1 MRGIMSNSPTSGQLG
16 EWSRLIEHMAGEV
29 MVLDADFHILLAN
42 QHLRQQFP
50 QGIPEKT
57 TCHALL
63 LGRDRPCSEAG
74 VDCPLREAE
83 RLGCAVEHKQLR
95 LLEDCQRGMQV
106 TISPLFDEAG
116 RPCAFLSQSFS
127 NKCEDVEGRERE
139 LYLRSLIQLA
149 GGLGSPFMLVDRQ
162 GYIRHLNPEGR
173 RLFGLEPDELM
184 PETRLTDCLVDD
196 DKSIMET
203 LLARIK
209 PGDKFSDLSLQLIS
223 PDGGVENLRIS
234 GAVCPDKDG
243 GPIAVISVVESPRTR
258 ELQRGM
264 LLRDSVL
271 KETHDLVAIENT
283 QGLVEYVNEAFCRAT
298 GHKASEITG
307 TFVRS
312 LRGRENDPRK
322 MREMEQ
328 SLLSGKS
335 WKGDYALQKA
345 DGHDLVCEAS
355 IVPVTLPDGVYQV
368 ALMNDLS
375 REREL
380 QGRLAHSQK
389 MEAVGTLAG
398 GIAHDFN
405 NILQAILGYS
415 ELLLTEAERAG
426 CNSEELREINRAGR
440 RAADLIAHL
449 MAFSRQ
455 GPSLKAEL
463 QLQSLVKEVAK
474 LLRGFIP
481 PSIAVDVE
489 LSGVVRPIFADA
501 TQMHQILMNLCTNAY
516 HAMRDSG
523 GRLVIRLAEV
533 SVEEGGLQGVET
545 GSCARIDVID
555 TGHGMDASTLEHIF
569 DPYFTTKK
577 QGEGTG
583 LGLAVVLGVVESH
596 DGRIEVSSTPGEGTC
611 FTLYLPCIEGARRSV
626 SEDGKRPALPLGRER
641 LLLVDDEP
649 SILSVLERLLARL
662 GYEVKTAGTAEKALE
677 ELDNWRPALV
687 LSDLIM
693 PGMSGLEL
701 ARKLEEERPEIR
713 VMLSTGYSQYAKIED
728 MIACGVRDLLDKPY
742 DPSELAHRVRRVL
755 DDDYRMSS

>member
-1 MRGIMSNSPTSGQLG
+1 MSNSPTSGQLA

-29 MVLDADFHILLAN
+29 MVLDADYHILLAN
-42 QHLRQQFP
+42 QALRKQFS
-50 QGIPEKT
+50 QGIPEKA

-63 LGRDRPCSEAG
+63 LGREQPCSDAG

-83 RLGCAVEHKQLR
+83 RLGRAVEDQQLR
-95 LLEDCQRGMQV
+95 LQEDGEHSMQV
-106 TISPLFDEAG
+106 TISPLFDDTGE
-116 RPCAFLSQSFS
+116 PCAFLSQALP
-127 NKCEDVEGRERE
+127 NKCEAAESRERE
-139 LYLRSLIQLA
+139 LYLRSLVQLA
-149 GGLGSPFMLVDRQ
+149 QGLDTPFMLVDRH

-173 RLFGLEPDELM
+173 RLLGLEPDELM
-184 PETRLTDCLVDD
+184 PETRLVDCLVGDD
-196 DKSIMET
+196 QRVIET
-203 LLARIK
+203 LLKRIK
-209 PGDKFSDLSLQLIS
+209 SGDKFSDLSVQLLAA
-223 PDGGVENLRIS
+223 DGRVESLRIS

-243 GPIAVISVVESPRTR
+243 GPMAVISVVDSPITR

-271 KETHDLVAIENT
+271 KETHDLVAIENP
-283 QGLVEYVNEAFCRAT
+283 QGLVEFVNEAFCRAT
-298 GHKASEITG
+298 GHSATDIQG

-312 LRGRENDPRK
+312 LRGKENDPCK

-328 SLLSGKS
+328 CLLSGKS
-335 WKGDYALQKA
+335 WQGNYALQKA

-415 ELLLTEAERAG
+415 GLLLTEAERG
-426 CNSEELREINRAGR
+426 GRTSEELREINRAGK
-440 RAADLIAHL
+440 RAADLIAQL

-455 GPSLKAEL
+455 GPSLKSEL
-463 QLQSLVKEVAK
+463 QLRSLVKEVAK

-481 PSIAVDVE
+481 PSITVDVE
-489 LSGVVRPIFADA
+489 LTGTVRPIFADA
-501 TQMHQILMNLCTNAY
+501 TQMHQVLMNLCTNAY
-516 HAMRDSG
+516 HAMRDTG
-523 GRLVIRLAEV
+523 GQLVVRLSEV
-533 SVEEGGLQGVET
+533 SAAEAGLKDVAT
-545 GSCARIDVID
+545 GSCARIEVSD
-555 TGHGMDASTLEHIF
+555 TGHGMDPKTLEHIF

-596 DGRIEVSSTPGEGTC
+596 DGRIEVNSAPGGGTC
-611 FTLYLPCIEGARRSV
+611 FTLYLPCIEGERRALND
-626 SEDGKRPALPLGRER
+626 EGKRPALPLGRER
-641 LLLVDDEP
+641 VLLVDDEP
-649 SILSVLERLLARL
+649 SILSVLERLLMRL
-662 GYEVKTAGTAEKALE
+662 GYEVKTAGTAEAALD
-677 ELDNWRPALV
+677 ELASWQPQIV

-701 ARKLEEERPEIR
+701 ARKLEVERPEIR
-713 VMLSTGYSQYAKIED
+713 VMLSTGYSQYARIED
-728 MIACGVRDLLDKPY
+728 MVACGVRDLLDKPY

-755 DDDYRMSS
+755 DDDYRMSC